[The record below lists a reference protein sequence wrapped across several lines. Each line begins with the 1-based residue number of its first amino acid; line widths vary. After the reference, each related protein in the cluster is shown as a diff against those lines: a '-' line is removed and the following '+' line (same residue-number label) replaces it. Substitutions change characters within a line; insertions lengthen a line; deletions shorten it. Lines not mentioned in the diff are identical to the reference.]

1 MDLTPALTDWLPLV
15 AASTARTQELAG
27 GDGLHGDVLTSL
39 ADLKAVFAH
48 DLRPRP
54 AALVPYLEQAR
65 AEIMDELRRSGER
78 DAARVVHIRSED
90 GYDYAMTPRKALRR
104 ELDHAL

>member
-1 MDLTPALTDWLPLV
+1 MDLRPTLGDWLPLISASTVQVQV
-15 AASTARTQELAG
+15 AAGAG
-27 GDGLHGDVLTSL
+27 TLDDDLLTSL

-54 AALVPYLEQAR
+54 VTPLAYLEQAR
-65 AEIMDELRRSGER
+65 FEVMGQLRGLAEHN
-78 DAARVVHIRSED
+78 AARVVHIRSED

-104 ELDHAL
+104 ELDHV